1 MNTLF
6 WGIIVFIV
14 LINLLAIIGLTTLKV
29 WSDQYEIDED
39 DFN

>member
-14 LINLLAIIGLTTLKV
+14 LINVLAIIGLTTLKV
-29 WSDQYEIDED
+29 WSDKDEVDED
-39 DFN
+39 DF